1 MFNLHIDKESIN
13 WKSIILGGTLN
24 ILVVIVFVLIYNA
37 YVTQPKT
44 EAMQIRQSIPS
55 PAPIVPKPNA
65 LPAPIAPKPN
75 AFPAPSVNN
84 VQNQPIN
91 PSNVK

>member
-1 MFNLHIDKESIN
+1 MFNLHIDKESVN

-37 YVTQPKT
+37 YVTQPKI
-44 EAMQIRQSIPS
+44 EAIQIRQSIPS

-65 LPAPIAPKPN
+65 LPAPISPKPN
-75 AFPAPSVNN
+75 ALPAPSVNN
-84 VQNQPIN
+84 EPIN